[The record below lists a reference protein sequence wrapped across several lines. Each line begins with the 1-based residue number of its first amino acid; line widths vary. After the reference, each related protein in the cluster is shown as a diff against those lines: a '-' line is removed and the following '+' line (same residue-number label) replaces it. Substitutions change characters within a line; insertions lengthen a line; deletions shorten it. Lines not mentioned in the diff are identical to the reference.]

1 MSRPALLSAY
11 ERLIGLLGRLPGSL
25 EEPVRRELEPIK
37 EIFLRQR
44 APRLAILG
52 DPGVELPSFFNAL
65 AGRTVMHAP

>member
-52 DPGVELPSFFNAL
+52 DPGVE
-65 AGRTVMHAP
+65 